1 MQNYICFIAI
11 DSIGWPSFKLH
22 EIIYQTELRETDL
35 SNIGGTRGYETLKI
49 REAHF
54 INNWPNFLQIGA
66 LLRISGTVL
75 QIRTVIKNCHCT
87 KNEELPNGKPDFL
100 GTGQLWQLWH

>member
-1 MQNYICFIAI
+1 M
-11 DSIGWPSFKLH
+11 
-22 EIIYQTELRETDL
+22 

-54 INNWPNFLQIGA
+54 SNNWAIFLQIGA

-100 GTGQLWQLWH
+100 GTGQL

>member
-22 EIIYQTELRETDL
+22 EIIYQTELRETNWSD
-35 SNIGGTRGYETLKI
+35 IGGTSGHETLKI
-49 REAHF
+49 RVAHF
-54 INNWPNFLQIGA
+54 INNWANFLQIEA

-75 QIRTVIKNCHCT
+75 QIRTVIKNWYGT
-87 KNEELPNGKPDFL
+87 KNEELPNGKLDFL
-100 GTGQLWQLWH
+100 CTGQLWQLWH